1 MGKIA
6 IVGAG
11 LSGLV
16 AALELAR
23 RGEEVVVVERAPVVG
38 GLARSFHYGP
48 FSFDVGAHAFDM
60 RDPVAA
66 RLVWEV
72 LRDNYIEFDARTA
85 FYVCGR
91 FMGDPLG
98 DLTQLARLPLG
109 LLLRGMWDFLW
120 RPKDFSPE
128 SLAERARWSYGDT
141 FYRRLVKPV
150 VEKNTL
156 APCERISVDLA
167 PLMVINFPARKI
179 RLLDLPAKAARR
191 LARRLS
197 GTNGNGADRTRHLY
211 PATGGFEAF
220 VQRLAEMIKESGG
233 RILIGTG
240 IAALKRERGRITG
253 ALIGEEETEI
263 DWLVWSGELGAL
275 LELLGMARP
284 ELEFC
289 SMLILNFEVRG
300 EPICDYHWVECWD
313 PEISMKR
320 FSIPSLLS
328 LDNAPP
334 GWHGISVELPCRFQD
349 TVWSDPAPAVERARD
364 ELLRMGVVRRRE
376 DFAQVHVERIKVAYP
391 VLELGYRE
399 KLRRIAASLETA
411 AENVVLLGNAGALF
425 GKMQND
431 QIRRAIEAAESIA
444 GRIGSQD
451 KFAARGADE
460 GHSAVSL

>member
-1 MGKIA
+1 MGKTVV
-6 IVGAG
+6 VGAG

-38 GLARSFHYGP
+38 GLARSFHYGA

-60 RDPVAA
+60 RDPVCA

-72 LRDNYIEFDARTA
+72 LRDNYVEFDARTA

-109 LLLRGMWDFLW
+109 LFLRGMWDMLW
-120 RPKDFSPE
+120 RPNGYSPE
-128 SLAERARWSYGDT
+128 SLAEYARSFYGDT
-141 FYRRLVKPV
+141 FYRRLIKPV

-156 APCERISVDLA
+156 APCESISVDLA
-167 PLMVINFPARKI
+167 PLMVINFPRQKI
-179 RLLDLPAKAARR
+179 STLDLPVKAARR
-191 LARRLS
+191 LARRLN
-197 GTNGNGADRTRHLY
+197 GANGNGAEQPRYLY
-211 PATGGFEAF
+211 PATGGFA
-220 VQRLAEMIKESGG
+220 VLVKRLAEMIKESGG
-233 RILIGTG
+233 RILTGTG
-240 IAALKRERGRITG
+240 IAKLKREGDRI
-253 ALIGEEETEI
+253 AAVIIGEEETRF

-275 LELLGMARP
+275 LELLGMPRP
-284 ELEFC
+284 RLDFC
-289 SMLILNFEVRG
+289 SMLIFNFEVRG
-300 EPICDYHWVECWD
+300 EPVCDYHWVECWD
-313 PEISMKR
+313 PEVSMKR

-349 TVWSDPAPAVERARD
+349 AVWSEPKAAVERAKD
-364 ELLRMGVVRRRE
+364 ELLHMGVVRRRD
-376 DFAQVHVERIKVAYP
+376 DFAQVHVERIKTAYP

-399 KLRRIAASLETA
+399 KLKRIVASLQTA
-411 AENVVLLGNAGALF
+411 AANVILLGNAGALF

-431 QIRRAIEAAESIA
+431 QIRRAMDAVESIA
-444 GRIGSQD
+444 GGVSSLN
-451 KFAARGADE
+451 K
-460 GHSAVSL
+460 SA